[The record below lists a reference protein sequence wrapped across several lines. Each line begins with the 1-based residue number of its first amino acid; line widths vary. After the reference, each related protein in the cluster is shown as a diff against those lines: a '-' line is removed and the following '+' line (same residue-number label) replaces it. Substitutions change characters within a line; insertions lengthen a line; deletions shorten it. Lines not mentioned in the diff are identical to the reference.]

1 MMHHPT
7 EQSAEIQ
14 AAVINADKHQ
24 QPRPPFNPALL
35 QQERQRF
42 HPNLLCHLLQA
53 LEGEVTLAALDATPQ
68 SV

>member
-1 MMHHPT
+1 MLTNISSP
-7 EQSAEIQ
+7 A
-14 AAVINADKHQ
+14 
-24 QPRPPFNPALL
+24 PFNPALL

>member
-1 MMHHPT
+1 MMYLTLP
-7 EQSAEIQ
+7 
-14 AAVINADKHQ
+14 NNQ
-24 QPRPPFNPALL
+24 QKYRLLSSMLTNISSPAPFNPALL

>member
-1 MMHHPT
+1 MLTNISSP
-7 EQSAEIQ
+7 A
-14 AAVINADKHQ
+14 
-24 QPRPPFNPALL
+24 PPFNPALL